1 MTPSTAHRLT
11 PAAKDALRVVPSSA
25 PLGAEICGVDIGAGV
40 AEPEMAGIK
49 DALHQFKVV
58 VLRNQGLTPEQQI
71 AFSAHFGTLEPHV
84 LPQYLVPGYKEL
96 VRVSNVLDD
105 AGKPIGMV
113 DAGRIWHA
121 DGHFLEQP
129 NMYSMLYALE
139 IPHADDGTPLGATK
153 FASTAYAYAQLPE
166 AMKQRLSGLKSVN
179 SLAAV
184 YAYMHGANAGK
195 NRPPLTEAQKREVVH
210 PVVRTHPVT
219 GEKCLYVSRAATMRI
234 IGLPAAESDA
244 LIGELADSIVRD
256 EVVYSHRWQVGDLLM
271 WDNCGSQH
279 LAVGDYQL
287 PQRRLMHRTTV
298 GGLATF

>member
-1 MTPSTAHRLT
+1 MSTSIAHRIT
-11 PAAKDALRVVPSSA
+11 PGANRFLKVVPSSA
-25 PLGAEICGVDIGAGV
+25 PLGAEICGVDIGEGV
-40 AEPEMAGIK
+40 SPAEIAQVR
-49 DALHQFKVV
+49 DALHQFKAV
-58 VLRNQGLTPEQQI
+58 VLRNQRVTPEQQI

-84 LPQYLVPGYKEL
+84 LPQFLVPGYKEL
-96 VRVSNVLDD
+96 VRVSNLLDD
-105 AGKPIGMV
+105 AGNPIGLV

-129 NMYSMLYALE
+129 NMYSMLYAIE
-139 IPHADDGTPLGATK
+139 IPHDDDGAPLGATK
-153 FASTAYAYAQLPE
+153 FASTAYAYAQLPD
-166 AMKQRLSGLKSVN
+166 AMKQRLTGLKSVN

-219 GEKCLYVSRAATMRI
+219 GEKCLYVSRAATIRI
-234 IGLPAAESDA
+234 IGLPAPESDA
-244 LIGELADSIVRD
+244 LIGELADWSVRD
-256 EVVYSHRWQVGDLLM
+256 EVVYTHRWQAGDLLM
-271 WDNCGSQH
+271 WDNCAGQH